1 MFISYLNY
9 QILYLE
15 KKKKKKKKQTNYVKF
30 FNVLHGLPTSI

>member
-9 QILYLE
+9 QIPYLG
-15 KKKKKKKKQTNYVKF
+15 KKKKNKQTNYVKF

>member
-15 KKKKKKKKQTNYVKF
+15 KKKNKQTNYVKF